1 MTQNAK
7 DFEDFDPKTA
17 VSINVCGYV
26 TGTEVNNTQWCA
38 SDSLAALRVKV
49 PLELNMNDNTKT

>member
-1 MTQNAK
+1 MTQFAK
-7 DFEDFDPKTA
+7 DFEDFDPKT
-17 VSINVCGYV
+17 VISINVCGYV
-26 TGTEVNNTQWCA
+26 TGLEVKKDQWCA